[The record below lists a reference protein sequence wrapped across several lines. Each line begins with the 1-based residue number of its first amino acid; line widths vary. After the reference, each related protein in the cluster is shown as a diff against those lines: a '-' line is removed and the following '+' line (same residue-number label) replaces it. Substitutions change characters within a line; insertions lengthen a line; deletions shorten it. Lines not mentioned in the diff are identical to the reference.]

1 MAEGWRQ
8 VLDDLRNALR
18 GAKPDAAAP
27 PAPPP
32 DEHAVTRPDIAVVEG
47 AVEHTAPPVLA
58 PGAEQGAA
66 PDDASVASAVHQAD
80 QPVEGVLAE
89 TAAQEVRQGNVLEA
103 AAEPELPLPPRP
115 LPRWFYHVGNAVVV
129 LLIAFV
135 VGRYA
140 WQSGLDE
147 AWARWAEPTPPA
159 PNVVA
164 SFTGGQI
171 TTADLETHFQ
181 ALVPEE
187 VRTEVRSLEALRD
200 VVQEMVTDEF
210 ARHWAAEQQ
219 ADSSETFRHAME
231 HATESINLDSL
242 SSRLHES
249 GIPVAESEIQSYYEA
264 NKAQFGNQP
273 LSAVRDEIRRVLVE
287 RNEDQYLNNYIERL
301 KAAASITRD
310 FTLLQLPEPTE
321 AELRSFF
328 EANTDSY
335 TVTARFR
342 VDLLTVP
349 INGDEAAV
357 RTVADKALLALR
369 SGAEFSAIPDQVPE
383 VYVLT
388 DTLVFSGELGPEW
401 DSAVSTLQPG
411 EVSEVLRAGEALDI
425 VRLIEAQP
433 ARQQTFEEARPQL
446 LETVRQHQLDAWMEA
461 NGTRT
466 LFTIKGRQYTLGQ
479 FYTEYQEMP
488 AELRLQFLGREGMQQ
503 LAEALIERLL
513 VVEDT
518 YDQLLQVENKELI
531 DQTRLD
537 LLKQMLDQEEVD
549 DKIDITD
556 EQVQQYY
563 NQNIAL
569 MTPPPEARMRYI
581 RIGLGQTEDERAAA
595 VSRADE
601 AYKQLVPGPF
611 QQGADFA
618 AVAQE
623 YSEDGETA
631 ANGGELPGWIG
642 ETESPFESPELHTL
656 HEAVMSLEV
665 NAVSAPFELGD
676 SLYIVQVTERRQP
689 PAMPL
694 EQVAPSIN
702 EFLRQQRHD
711 ELLIELQNRLAQEMD
726 LVVYDRVLRAYVDE
740 TAAAVTPAF
749 RPTVITGAP

>member
-1 MAEGWRQ
+1 MADGWKQ

-18 GAKPDAAAP
+18 GAKPEGGAP

-32 DEHAVTRPDIAVVEG
+32 DERAVTQSDIAIVEG

-58 PGAEQGAA
+58 PGAEQGDSA
-66 PDDASVASAVHQAD
+66 DGVSVAPATHEAG
-80 QPVEGVLAE
+80 QPGEGVLAE
-89 TAAQEVRQGNVLEA
+89 TADQEVRQGNVLEA
-103 AAEPELPLPPRP
+103 AAEPQQPPPPRP
-115 LPRWFYHVGNAVVV
+115 LPRWFYHAGNAVVV

-140 WQSGLDE
+140 WQSGLNE
-147 AWARWAEPTPPA
+147 TWTRWTEPTPPA

-171 TTADLETHFQ
+171 TTADLEAHFQ
-181 ALVPEE
+181 ALVPGAM
-187 VRTEVRSLEALRD
+187 RTEVRSLETLRD

-210 ARHWAAEQQ
+210 ARRWAAEQQ

-242 SSRLHES
+242 SSQLHEG

-264 NKAQFGNQP
+264 NKAQFGDQP

-287 RNEDQYLNNYIERL
+287 QNEDQYLNDYIERL

-328 EANTDSY
+328 EANTESY
-335 TVTARFR
+335 TVTARVR
-342 VDLLTVP
+342 VDLLTVS
-349 INGDEAAV
+349 ISGDEAAA
-357 RTVADKALLALR
+357 RAAADKALLAVR
-369 SGAEFSAIPDQVPE
+369 SGAEFSAVPDQVPE
-383 VYVLT
+383 ARVLT
-388 DTLVFSGELGPEW
+388 DTLVLSGELGPEW
-401 DSAVSTLQPG
+401 DAAVNGLQPG
-411 EVSEVLRAGEALDI
+411 EVSEVLRAGEAFDI

-433 ARQQTFEEARPQL
+433 ARQRTFEEARPQL
-446 LETVRQHQLDAWMEA
+446 LETVLQQQLDAWMQA
-461 NGTRT
+461 NSTKT

-479 FYTEYQEMP
+479 FYTEYQELP
-488 AELRLQFLGREGMQQ
+488 AELRLQFPGSEGMQQ

-549 DKIDITD
+549 DKIEITD

-563 NQNIAL
+563 DQNLAL
-569 MTPPPEARMRYI
+569 MAPPPEARMRYI
-581 RIGLGQTEDERAAA
+581 RIVLGQTDDERAAA

-601 AYKQLVPGPF
+601 AYRKLVPGPF

-623 YSEDGETA
+623 YSEDTETA
-631 ANGGELPGWIG
+631 TNGGELPGWIG
-642 ETESPFESPELHTL
+642 ETESPFEPPELHTL
-656 HEAVMSLEV
+656 HAAVMSLEV

-676 SLYIVQVTERRQP
+676 SLYIVQVIERRQP
-689 PAMPL
+689 PAMTL
-694 EQVAPSIN
+694 EQLTPSIK

-711 ELLIELQNRLAQEMD
+711 ELLVELQNRLAQEMG

-740 TAAAVTPAF
+740 TATAAAPAF
-749 RPTVITGAP
+749 RPTVFTSAP